1 MKKPTKA
8 SIEVQGI
15 VVNIV
20 TQKDGDYIC
29 LTDIARSR
37 NPDATDDLIRNWL
50 RNRNTIEFLG
60 IWEQLYNPDF
70 NPVEFDGIKMQA
82 GLNSF
87 ALTPKQWNERSGA
100 VESGFPVSRTRAT
113 LSCHISS

>member
-1 MKKPTKA
+1 MKKPAKS
-8 SIEVQGI
+8 SIEVQGT

-20 TQKDGDYIC
+20 TQKEEDYIC

-37 NPDATDDLIRNWL
+37 NPNATDDLIRNWL

-60 IWEQLYNPDF
+60 IWEKLHNHGF

-82 GLNSF
+82 GLNSY
-87 ALTPKQWNERSGA
+87 ALTPKQ
-100 VESGFPVSRTRAT
+100 
-113 LSCHISS
+113 